1 MRVHVAFT
9 PAEVSGDDLQ
19 SRAVAVIDV
28 IRAATTVVTA
38 IANGAR
44 LIVPVLTPD
53 EARERAAR
61 FASGEVLMG
70 GERNGEPI
78 SGFDLG
84 NSPLEYTPRR
94 VAGKVVVFTTS
105 NGTRALVAASR
116 AAAGAVCAFVNVGEV
131 ARWAL
136 AQELDLA
143 VICAGRSGD
152 LSLEDAVCA
161 GMLLDRIAELG
172 APMEESDAARTA
184 RILSASYRGQLE
196 RLAEES
202 TWARHLARTGRADDL
217 AACLRVGT
225 FRVVPLL
232 RDGAISRLP

>member
-9 PAEVSGDDLQ
+9 PREVSEDCLR
-19 SRAVAVIDV
+19 SRSAAVIDV

-53 EARERAAR
+53 EARARAQR

-70 GERNGEPI
+70 GERGGEPI

-84 NSPLEYTPRR
+84 NSPLEYTPGR
-94 VAGKVVVFTTS
+94 VAGKVVVFTTT
-105 NGTRALVAASR
+105 NGTQALLAASR
-116 AAAGAVCAFVNVGEV
+116 AHAAVVCALVNVPAV
-131 ARWAL
+131 ARWAA
-136 AQELDLA
+136 AQGRDLA
-143 VICAGRSGD
+143 VICAGQSGE
-152 LSLEDAVCA
+152 LSLEDSVCA
-161 GMLLDRIAELG
+161 GMLLDRIAESG
-172 APMEESDAARTA
+172 VPIEASDAARAA
-184 RILSASYRGQLE
+184 RVLSAHYRDRLDRLLADSE
-196 RLAEES
+196 WARRLAQ
-202 TWARHLARTGRADDL
+202 TGRADDL

-225 FRVVPLL
+225 LRDLPLL